1 MNEKIDQIQEI
12 LDKAIDN
19 KKVFGTSFSLKL
31 NGETHTAASGNF
43 SANSPFF
50 IASTTKLFTTSVL
63 LKLKSLGKIKLD
75 DRVSQY
81 LDSSLLNGLHV
92 YKGIDY
98 SHQLTIENLMAHTS
112 GLPDYFQGKDDSG
125 KSLEIKLI
133 EGGDRSWNF
142 EESISMSK
150 RLKSLFPPGAKGEAN
165 YSDTNFQILGK
176 IIELILGKP
185 LTQIFEELI
194 ILPLN
199 LKNTYLY
206 QDSTDSKP
214 KNMYYKNKELPI
226 PKAMTSFGPDGGIV
240 STSTDLLL
248 FVESFFKGKLFPEAF
263 IPDLQKW
270 NPIFFPMQSGIGIHR
285 FKLPWI
291 FNPFG
296 AIPELIGHSGL
307 SGALAYCNLEKN
319 LFIAGTVNQIA
330 YPDTSFRLAIQLIR
344 AI

>member
-1 MNEKIDQIQEI
+1 MKEKIVQVQEI
-12 LDKAIDN
+12 LDKAIDK
-19 KKVFGTSFSLKL
+19 KKVFGTSFSIKFK
-31 NGETHTAASGNF
+31 GETYTAASGNLSF
-43 SANSPFF
+43 NSPFF

-63 LKLKSLGKIKLD
+63 LKLKSQGKIQLD
-75 DRVSQY
+75 EKVSKY
-81 LDSSLLNGLHV
+81 IDSSVLNGLHV
-92 YKGIDY
+92 YKGTDY
-98 SHQLTIENLMAHTS
+98 SYQLTIENLMAHTS

-125 KSLEIKLI
+125 KSLEIELI

-150 RLKSLFPPGAKGEAN
+150 RLKSLFPPGAKGKAN
-165 YSDTNFQILGK
+165 YSDTNFQILGR
-176 IIELILGKP
+176 IIEVILGKP
-185 LTQIFEELI
+185 LSQIFEELI

-206 QDSTDSKP
+206 QDSSDSKP
-214 KNMYYKNKELPI
+214 KNMYYKNHELPI

-240 STSTDLLL
+240 STSIDLLL
-248 FVESFFKGKLFPEAF
+248 FVESFFRGKLFPETY

-296 AIPELIGHSGL
+296 AVPELIGHSGL
-307 SGALAYCNLEKN
+307 SGALSYCNLEKD
-319 LFIAGTVNQIA
+319 LFLAGTVNQIA
-330 YPDTSFRLAIQLIR
+330 YPETSFRLAIQLIR